1 MVQKASKPLGNHT
14 STSGKSI
21 LDLLNKKEEKN
32 SDQETTSSKKENL
45 PQNHFTETDL
55 QTTWNLY
62 LKNLH
67 VKDLFTYNAINGF
80 RLVKKDENIIEVQ
93 YPSDTAKVEF
103 DRVSGEFFNHFRR
116 KVNNFSIEIEYKK
129 DEKLKVEVVTKR
141 SIFEKM
147 VEKNPLLKDLDDL
160 LKFDLN

>member
-1 MVQKASKPLGNHT
+1 M
-14 STSGKSI
+14 
-21 LDLLNKKEEKN
+21 
-32 SDQETTSSKKENL
+32 
-45 PQNHFTETDL
+45 
-55 QTTWNLY
+55 
-62 LKNLH
+62 
-67 VKDLFTYNAINGF
+67 FTYNAINGF

-129 DEKLKVEVVTKR
+129 DEKLKVEVLTKR